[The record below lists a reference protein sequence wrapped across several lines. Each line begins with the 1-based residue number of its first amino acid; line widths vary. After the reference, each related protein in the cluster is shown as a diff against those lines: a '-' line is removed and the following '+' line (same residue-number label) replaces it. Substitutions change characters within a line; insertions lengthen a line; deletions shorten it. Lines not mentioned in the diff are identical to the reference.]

1 MSYLPVKE
9 AAGELGVSESTLRRW
24 IRTGRVPYK
33 VTPGGQRRVR
43 VDDCLLDPP
52 RLASPQG
59 TRTVARRPP
68 VHELDRLMAQMR
80 EAS

>member
-33 VTPGGQRRVR
+33 VTPCGRPRVR
-43 VDDCLLDPP
+43 VEDCLLDPP
-52 RLASPQG
+52 RE
-59 TRTVARRPP
+59 RTCRPTSLPRRP

>member
-24 IRTGRVPYK
+24 IRTGKVPYR

-43 VDDCLLDPP
+43 VEDCLLGPSYRALPSLPAP
-52 RLASPQG
+52 R
-59 TRTVARRPP
+59 RP

>member
-1 MSYLPVKE
+1 MTGYLPVKE

-33 VTPGGQRRVR
+33 VTPGGKRRVR
-43 VDDCLLDPP
+43 VEDCLLDPEHGH
-52 RLASPQG
+52 SHD
-59 TRTVARRPP
+59 RRSVRKPV
-68 VHELDRLMAQMR
+68 VHELDRLMAQLR